1 MAILSFIG
9 MTNIAVGIVKEY
21 FPNAN
26 LYEVFGVSSRG
37 WTRNWTDIDQLNA
50 VFGVMLNKKDRSA
63 RLCSEKWGEWGP
75 VVLGGLWVEDM
86 VIAWPIKLD
95 LEEAVQLM
103 YSSGYTGTFNNTTLR
118 WPVGPGYDEPY
129 YIFHTPD
136 RYIFVGVNSH
146 EVTARTTSP
155 PPSVEAQT

>member
-63 RLCSEKWGEWGP
+63 RL
-75 VVLGGLWVEDM
+75 
-86 VIAWPIKLD
+86 
-95 LEEAVQLM
+95 
-103 YSSGYTGTFNNTTLR
+103 
-118 WPVGPGYDEPY
+118 
-129 YIFHTPD
+129 
-136 RYIFVGVNSH
+136 
-146 EVTARTTSP
+146 
-155 PPSVEAQT
+155 